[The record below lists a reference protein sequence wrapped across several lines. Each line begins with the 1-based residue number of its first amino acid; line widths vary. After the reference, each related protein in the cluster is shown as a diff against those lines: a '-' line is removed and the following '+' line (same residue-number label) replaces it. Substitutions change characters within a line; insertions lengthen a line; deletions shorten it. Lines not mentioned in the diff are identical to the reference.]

1 MKGYTLDPD
10 TVQVAAFV
18 MGGATAGGSSQNLKT
33 SRYFS
38 SHENNNEVKAVE
50 IMAGEFSILN
60 EQVRLPL

>member
-18 MGGATAGGSSQNLKT
+18 MGGDKAGGSSQNLKT

>member
-1 MKGYTLDPD
+1 LKGYTLDPD
-10 TVQVAAFV
+10 TVQIAAFV
-18 MGGATAGGSSQNLKT
+18 MGGHTAGGSSQNLKT